1 MALDMSPRVNSLGLL
16 HTHFLL
22 TISLPMDEIPK
33 GCCHSQDVPIR
44 RVFKLGNHG
53 SRYSASRNLIH
64 LSGFSTLLCPLIAMT
79 LSDTDADAG
88 EQVFILSHP

>member
-1 MALDMSPRVNSLGLL
+1 MPLDMSPRVNSPGLL
-16 HTHFLL
+16 HAHFLF
-22 TISLPMDEIPK
+22 TISLPMDEISK

-53 SRYSASRNLIH
+53 SRYSASHNLIY
-64 LSGFSTLLCPLIAMT
+64 LRGFSTLLCPLIAMT
-79 LSDTDADAG
+79 LSDTDTD